1 MSEERKRPLTE
12 DEAAECRALK
22 SLWEQKRTEG
32 MPLTQSAAGDALGIS
47 QAAVSHYL
55 NGRNRLNL
63 SAALGFAS
71 FLNVLVSD
79 FSPRLA
85 AEHRAL
91 ASARTPNGEAKLA
104 GTLDPWDD
112 TTPLHDDDVELPLL
126 KTVCL
131 AAGAGLEPGS
141 EDFDGMKLRFSKST
155 LRKVGVQPECAVC
168 VMVMGNSMEPML
180 PDGATVGVNTADKA
194 IKDGDIYAINHNGE
208 LRVKQ
213 LYRLK
218 QEGLRLRSI
227 NRDEWEDEDLD
238 AEDAAS
244 VIVIGR
250 VFWWSAL
257 R

>member
-12 DEAAECRALK
+12 DEAAECRSLK
-22 SLWEQKRTEG
+22 SLWERKRKEG
-32 MPLTQSAAGDALGIS
+32 MSLTQSAAGDALGIS

-63 SAALGFAS
+63 SAALGFAK
-71 FLNVLVSD
+71 FLGADISD

-85 AEHRAL
+85 AEHRSL
-91 ASARTPNGEAKLA
+91 ANARPAEAKIVGA
-104 GTLDPWDD
+104 LDPWDD

-227 NRDEWEDEDLD
+227 NRDEWEDEDLG
-238 AEDAAS
+238 AEEAAA